1 MTGRKYGHNSVLA
14 KIIKLYIS
22 THPYC
27 TASEIAYAIDRAKIG
42 INNITTNKVSNH
54 IKTYN
59 NAKWFRI
66 KTIRNGRSIK
76 YKVKE

>member
-1 MTGRKYGHNSVLA
+1 MTEKAVLA

-27 TASEIAYAIDRAKIG
+27 TASEIAYAIDIAKIG
-42 INNITTNKVSNH
+42 ISNITTKKVSTH

-59 NAKWFRI
+59 NRWFRI

-76 YKVKE
+76 YKVEE